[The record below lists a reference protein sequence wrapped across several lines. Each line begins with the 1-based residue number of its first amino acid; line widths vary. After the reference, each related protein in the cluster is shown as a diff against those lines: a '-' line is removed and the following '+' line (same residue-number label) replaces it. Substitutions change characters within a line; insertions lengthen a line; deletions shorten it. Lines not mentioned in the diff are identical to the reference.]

1 MAEIVPVKPTRKD
14 FEKFLPDLRTVKAFE
29 SLFDQVPSSL
39 DAQEEQIDFLLAR
52 IQKIATITS
61 SFNVPIGNYSVL
73 ADATAGLIT
82 VTLPLAADSESF
94 IIGTTKIDS
103 SANIVRIQR
112 SGSDLIAGETSHD
125 LLFEEEVLNFIS
137 DGSAWELVN

>member
-1 MAEIVPVKPTRKD
+1 MTVIVPVKPTRKD

-29 SLFDQVPSSL
+29 SLFDKIPSDVNDLTEQVN
-39 DAQEEQIDFLLAR
+39 FLLAR
-52 IQKIATITS
+52 IQKTASITS

-73 ADATAGLIT
+73 ADATAGLII
-82 VTLPLAADSESF
+82 VTLPLAADSKSF

-103 SANIVRIQR
+103 STNIVRIQR

-125 LLFEEEVLNFIS
+125 ILFEEEVLNFIS
-137 DGSAWELVN
+137 EGTNWELVN